1 MYNIEK
7 LRAKRAARLAAT
19 RSAAEGNDFEIL
31 NTAFLPQGVNLWFP
45 AEQCQMMM
53 RVVQFEVTQKNNID
67 NNEIGDYVAAR
78 SYYLHRLPG
87 QKKSFICPST
97 YGKPCPVCERFY
109 SFSKEERGNFKGPAN
124 AFKPRQMVV
133 FNALC
138 KIASEDGTT
147 KTVMRVVRGGHFSTY
162 GKILEAVKNTATFN
176 PKRADD
182 IFQFEDL
189 ELGYWLQ
196 VGFAKAASIS
206 GAGGTPFMQIVVC
219 NPMWQEQRVAIS
231 EKVWAKVTDLDRLIP
246 QAPSIAE
253 INEMLGDGVSDFS
266 KEVEGGGDDLGDD
279 FSDDV
284 KGIAPAAVDPAPAP
298 APAPAPKDGDD
309 IADDDIQ
316 TVTAPPEDDFGDI
329 GAETVPTAAVPVSDF
344 AQSVPAAPKSAPK
357 PVAPKPAPAPTFD
370 ADDFDSF
377 DF

>member
-1 MYNIEK
+1 MYSIEK
-7 LRAKRAARLAAT
+7 LRAKRAARLADT

-31 NTAFLPQGVNLWFP
+31 NTTFLPQGVNLWFP

-78 SYYLHRLPG
+78 SYSLHRLPG

-109 SFSKEERGNFKGPAN
+109 TFSKEERGNFKGPAN
-124 AFKPRQMVV
+124 AFKPRQMVL

-162 GKILEAVKNTATFN
+162 GKILDAVKNTAKFN

-219 NPMWQEQRVAIS
+219 NPMWTEQRVAIS

-246 QAPSIAE
+246 QAPTIAE
-253 INEMLGDGVSDFS
+253 INEMLGDGASDFS
-266 KEVEGGGDDLGDD
+266 KEVVGGGDDLGDD

-284 KGIAPAAVDPAPAP
+284 KGIAPAVVDPAPAP
-298 APAPAPKDGDD
+298 TPAPAPKDGDD
-309 IADDDIQ
+309 IADDDVQ

-329 GAETVPTAAVPVSDF
+329 GAETVPTDAVPVSDF
-344 AQSVPAAPKSAPK
+344 EQSVPAAPKPAPK
-357 PVAPKPAPAPTFD
+357 PVAPKPAPASTLG